1 MSKSSL
7 PIHFYKSVENVLG
20 LHRFECGKLIIFLQI
35 FCRVDK
41 KIKYE
46 VTRNLTNKLG
56 QATRSNV
63 TYWRSILVPT
73 WVEFIHFLLRHNDS
87 LAVTFNITQPAPSS
101 VLIISAIFLHQLSKF
116 LCPSSS
122 KSPLVYETSTF

>member
-1 MSKSSL
+1 MGSK
-7 PIHFYKSVENVLG
+7 ILG
-20 LHRFECGKLIIFLQI
+20 FLQI
-35 FCRVDK
+35 FRVDK
-41 KIKYE
+41 KVKYE

-87 LAVTFNITQPAPSS
+87 LAVTFNITQLCVNYLSS
-101 VLIISAIFLHQLSKF
+101 FCIIDI
-116 LCPSSS
+116 
-122 KSPLVYETSTF
+122 

>member
-1 MSKSSL
+1 MLKRFCCLVDHPFIRILKTYKDSVSKSSL

-87 LAVTFNITQPAPSS
+87 LAVTFNITQQCVNYLSS
-101 VLIISAIFLHQLSKF
+101 FCIIDI
-116 LCPSSS
+116 
-122 KSPLVYETSTF
+122 